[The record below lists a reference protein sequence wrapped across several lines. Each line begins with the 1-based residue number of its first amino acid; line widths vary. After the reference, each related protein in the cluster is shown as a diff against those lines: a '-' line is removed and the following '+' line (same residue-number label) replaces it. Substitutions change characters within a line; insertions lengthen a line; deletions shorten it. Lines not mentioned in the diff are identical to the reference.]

1 MDADQPLSPLLYR
14 ACEAVGATM
23 ELWGF
28 KRVHGMVWMF
38 IFMQP
43 RPVSAAEIKSA
54 LGISTGLVSMTLNEL
69 LHWDVVHRQSP
80 PGERKDYYA
89 AELNIARPIMKVLR
103 ERELYQIGIM
113 LDVLKEVYD
122 QLDAADPTQAY
133 SKKQIMA
140 LIQVGE
146 FGAELFAQFIET
158 GAMLLKGRLSWKN
171 APERTARLLSAL
183 KRFLA
188 TQGET
193 LRGTGEL

>member
-1 MDADQPLSPLLYR
+1 METVQPLSPLMYR

-28 KRVHGMVWMF
+28 KRVHGMVWMY
-38 IFMQP
+38 IFLQP
-43 RPVSAAEIKSA
+43 KPVSAAEIKCA
-54 LGISTGLVSMTLNEL
+54 LGISTGLVSMTLHEL

-80 PGERKDYYA
+80 PGDRKDYYS

-113 LDVLKEVYD
+113 LEVLREVLS
-122 QLDAADPTQAY
+122 QLDENDPELAFARQ
-133 SKKQIMA
+133 QILA

-158 GAMLLKGRLSWKN
+158 GAMLLKGQLTWKN
-171 APERTARLLSAL
+171 TPERTARLLSAL
-183 KRFLA
+183 RRFIV